1 MAYLINTVKRYK
13 YHSLT
18 RLDSPTGRKYVTPE
32 GTPLP
37 SVTTILDRTKDKS
50 HLDAWAKTV
59 GQEEA
64 DRIKN
69 EAALVGTHMH
79 GCLER
84 FIKHRPI
91 EVPTSWLAVR
101 GYRMAMALAEKF
113 FPNLNE
119 IWGCEVSVYYPGKY
133 AGSTDLAAMYRGK
146 ASIVDFK
153 QANKMKQRAW
163 IEDYFHQLAAYALA
177 HDMVYGSSIEQGV
190 ILMAA
195 QDGQVQEFVSVG
207 REWEQYKQAWLA
219 RYALFASFHEVVAP
233 DA

>member
-1 MAYLINTVKRYK
+1 MAYLINVVKKYK
-13 YHSLT
+13 YESLN
-18 RLDSPTGRKYVTPE
+18 RMDSPGGRRYVTANGE
-32 GTPLP
+32 SLP
-37 SVTTILDRTKDKS
+37 SVTTILDATKDKS
-50 HLDAWAKTV
+50 HLDAWVKNV

-113 FPNLNE
+113 FPDLDE
-119 IWGCEVSVYYPGKY
+119 VWGTEVPLYYPERY
-133 AGSTDLAAMYRGK
+133 AGTTDLAAVFRGK
-146 ASIVDFK
+146 TSILDFK
-153 QANKMKQRAW
+153 QANRMKKRDW

-177 HDMVYGSSIEQGV
+177 HDQLHGTQIEQGV
-190 ILMAA
+190 VLMAS
-195 QDGQVQEFVSVG
+195 QDGQIQEFVSVG
-207 REWEQYKQAWLA
+207 REWQQYKQAWLA
-219 RYALFASFHEVVAP
+219 RLAQYDELRAQSQP
-233 DA
+233 SP